1 MFLSVL
7 STGDSGERDR
17 EGSCVCG
24 LYILVG
30 DTDNKQVNR
39 QIW

>member
-7 STGDSGERDR
+7 STGDSGEHDR
-17 EGSCVCG
+17 EGSCVRG